1 MQKTYWNSDEKSP
14 VATAIV
20 SYMSHFFSCG
30 SCRKNFFKKVEEV
43 GDLPSSPDESLL
55 WLWTIH
61 NMANKA
67 LTGKATE
74 DPRIPKVQWPNEE
87 NCPTCRENGQRK
99 VFFRFLTP
107 GFIFH
112 STTDRSTREP
122 GSTSRRC

>member
-99 VFFRFLTP
+99 VFSRFLTRDLI
-107 GFIFH
+107 FI
-112 STTDRSTREP
+112 R
-122 GSTSRRC
+122 